1 MDIRP
6 LDDRLHAAPQIA
18 LSDVAEAAA
27 RGYRAVI
34 SNRPDGEEP
43 GQPTAEEMRAAAEA
57 AGLPFRHIP
66 MRPGVLN
73 EADIDAMRQAM
84 DDLPRPILGF
94 CRTGTRT
101 TWMWALASAGTRPA
115 DEIMAA
121 AAAAGY
127 DLSPL
132 RSHLGG

>member
-1 MDIRP
+1 MDPRV
-6 LDDRLHAAPQIA
+6 LDDRLHTAPQIA

-43 GQPTAEEMRAAAEA
+43 GQPTAEEIRAAAEA

-73 EADIDAMRQAM
+73 AADVEAMREAL
-84 DDLPRPILGF
+84 DDLPGPILGF
-94 CRTGTRT
+94 CRSGTRT
-101 TWMWALASAGTRPA
+101 AYLWALASAGLRPG
-115 DEIMAA
+115 DEIVEAG
-121 AAAAGY
+121 AAAGY

-132 RSHLGG
+132 RQYLGG

>member
-6 LDDRLHAAPQIA
+6 LDERLHASPQIA

-27 RGYRAVI
+27 RGYHAII

-43 GQPTAEEMRAAAEA
+43 GQPTGEQMRAAAEA
-57 AGLPFRHIP
+57 AGLAFRHIP

-84 DDLPRPILGF
+84 DDLPKPILGF

-101 TWMWALASAGTRPA
+101 TYLWALASAGTRPA

-121 AAAAGY
+121 GSAAGY

>member
-18 LSDVAEAAA
+18 LSDVADAAA
-27 RGYRAVI
+27 QGYRAVI

-43 GQPTAEEMRAAAEA
+43 GQPTAAQMQAAAEA

-73 EADIDAMRQAM
+73 EADIEAMRDALDEM
-84 DDLPRPILGF
+84 PAPILGF
-94 CRTGTRT
+94 CRSGTRT
-101 TWMWALASAGTRPA
+101 TYLWALATAGRRPA
-115 DEIMAA
+115 EEIVGAA
-121 AAAAGY
+121 SAAGY

-132 RSHLGG
+132 RQYLG